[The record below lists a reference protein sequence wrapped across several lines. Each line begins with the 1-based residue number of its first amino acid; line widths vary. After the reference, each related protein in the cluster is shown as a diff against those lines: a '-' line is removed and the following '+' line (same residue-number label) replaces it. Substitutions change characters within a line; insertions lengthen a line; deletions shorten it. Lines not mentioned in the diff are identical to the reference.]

1 MRDSV
6 DGWSEPLGI
15 TRKGAKIN
23 NVVGHLKRL
32 ASVFLMV
39 VGLGA
44 CGLFQ
49 GTLFQDSF
57 WASSPFRENDEA
69 ELGIAELAKG
79 NYVTAE
85 GHFKKALRSNPKD
98 VHALLGSGILYQNTG
113 QLTKAREMYEAVLAI
128 RPDDSV
134 QFVVW
139 SNVSTRPA
147 SQIASVNLSLLDSG
161 GVSTAMANAAQPPP
175 GAGAPSAMS
184 QPMPPVAAAPSGTA
198 MLGRIEAAPSPAAPA
213 ARTAMAMPSPA
224 TMGKFAG
231 GDSNVVS
238 RFATI
243 RSLRDQGLI
252 TEQEFQA
259 RRRVNLG
266 ALLPLSAPPPAAG
279 LDRPVP
285 ATEQIS
291 GRLRAIGRA
300 LEMRAI
306 SVGQHSAERSM
317 ILDAL
322 MPVAPV
328 VVSNPTPPPQGLLE
342 AADAVRRLE
351 QLKDGGFITSDE
363 YVKERQAVELAMQPA
378 PPPRP
383 VSAAPPPAQVA
394 AAKEAE
400 ERKKPSGPR
409 PGVHLASYRSEQ
421 QADRG
426 WTQIVGAHKALLEG
440 LDHEISK
447 VNLGRKGTYFRL
459 KAGPLSSAQAAKD
472 MCQKLKARRQFC
484 EPTMLGDDG

>member
-1 MRDSV
+1 M
-6 DGWSEPLGI
+6 
-15 TRKGAKIN
+15 GAKIN
-23 NVVGHLKRL
+23 NVTGHLKRL
-32 ASVFLMV
+32 ALVFLMV

-57 WASSPFRENDEA
+57 WASSPLRQNDEA

-85 GHFKKALRSNPKD
+85 GHFKKALRANPKD

-128 RPDDSV
+128 RPDDST

-161 GVSTAMANAAQPPP
+161 GVSMAMAGAAQPP
-175 GAGAPSAMS
+175 GAMAPMASAAMP

-198 MLGRIEAAPSPAAPA
+198 MLGRPEAAPPPTVPP
-213 ARTAMAMPSPA
+213 ARTAMVMLSPA
-224 TMGKFAG
+224 TMGKFPGADG
-231 GDSNVVS
+231 NVVS

-243 RSLRDQGLI
+243 RALRDQGLI

-328 VVSNPTPPPQGLLE
+328 VVANPAPPPQGLLE

-363 YVKERQAVELAMQPA
+363 YARERQSVELAMQPA
-378 PPPRP
+378 PPPKP
-383 VSAAPPPAQVA
+383 VSAAQPPSQVA

-400 ERKKPSGPR
+400 EKKKPSGPR

-440 LDHEISK
+440 LDHEVSK

-459 KAGPLSSAQAAKD
+459 KAGPFASADAAKE
-472 MCQKLKARRQFC
+472 MCRKLKARRQFC
-484 EPTMLGDDG
+484 EPTVLGDGS